1 MTTCMAVSSLGTGVR
16 EVWLGRQGQI
26 AAAQCGLP
34 VGCWSPYVC
43 ALERAGALLPP
54 VLAVGTV
61 GRLANV

>member
-34 VGCWSPYVC
+34 VGCWSPYGC
-43 ALERAGALLPP
+43 AGALLPP